1 MEHGNVSFSVAS
13 CACDFAF
20 FGAVFGIVRC
30 FEAVVTH
37 SGFICDVDSFGKGED
52 EKAIAR
58 CYLVKAL
65 AICAFVGLFFLFW

>member
-1 MEHGNVSFSVAS
+1 MSFPVAG

-30 FEAVVTH
+30 FKAVVTH
-37 SGFICDVDSFGKGED
+37 SGFVCDVDSFGKGED

-58 CYLVKAL
+58 CCFVKAL
-65 AICAFVGLFFLFW
+65 AICAFVRLFFLFW